1 MMAPRI
7 PPSTTPPAPMLS
19 KKLLSDG
26 VRLDAACAASGTT
39 MVAVRTAAV
48 NAVTAFSF
56 NELFTTIRLVVL
68 EDEELALRVDINGLK
83 KEVVVVVVVLL
94 VNGMAMETAQVEA
107 IDELCCVVVDEMVV
121 WFGLVWL
128 G

>member
-1 MMAPRI
+1 
-7 PPSTTPPAPMLS
+7 MLS
-19 KKLLSDG
+19 KKLLRDG

-39 MVAVRTAAV
+39 MEAVRTAAV

-68 EDEELALRVDINGLK
+68 EDELALRVDINGLK
-83 KEVVVVVVVLL
+83 KEVVIVVLL

-107 IDELCCVVVDEMVV
+107 IDELWWMRW